1 MSVEFAGIL
10 PIDFL
15 PYPYSGLMVTV
26 AFSPF
31 FIVATATSQP
41 FMTSPLPS
49 LNSKEPVT
57 ESLVV
62 ASIIESPPA
71 RNKGGIKKKD
81 TRVLKLTAQAIRSA
95 GGGRI
100 VSCKSAKDR
109 TSMSVTAEQVALLRR
124 RHELPE
130 SEAQPLLDA
139 MRRDGVRMQN
149 TFKNVGKAGY
159 AFNALQRLLPASL
172 RAPKDTTVSGLE
184 A

>member
-1 MSVEFAGIL
+1 
-10 PIDFL
+10 
-15 PYPYSGLMVTV
+15 MVTV

-31 FIVATATSQP
+31 FIVATATSHP
-41 FMTSPLPS
+41 VITSPLPS

-62 ASIIESPPA
+62 S
-71 RNKGGIKKKD
+71 K
-81 TRVLKLTAQAIRSA
+81 T
-95 GGGRI
+95 
-100 VSCKSAKDR
+100 
-109 TSMSVTAEQVALLRR
+109 VALLRR

-130 SEAQPLLDA
+130 MEAQPLLDA

-159 AFNALQRLLPASL
+159 AFNALQRLLLPASL